1 MLTLAVVAILT
12 LAGCGSSGSSGTSA
26 VSTPGLSAGQIEG
39 FGSVIVNGVEFE
51 TESAE
56 IEIEGLETASQN
68 DLREGMLVEV
78 EGTFNADDSTG
89 NATRVRFEDTLEGP
103 ITAMAPSDT
112 GLVKTLTVLGQTV
125 IVESG
130 VTLFDN
136 TPPLTFADLDAGL
149 VIEVSGHTMADGSIR
164 ATFIE
169 LKAATLAD
177 FEAAGGLFE
186 IKGMVSNLD
195 SALNTFNIGA
205 LLIDFTGVIPR
216 DGVLADGVMVE
227 VKGSSLNGNTLLAD
241 DIEVRRAGLGRD
253 DLARVELEGFVA
265 NLNLDGDTFT
275 LNGQM
280 VDFSG
285 ALFRGG
291 IEDDLADGMKV
302 EARGQMVNGLLVAT
316 RVTFK
321 ETVRIEDNAAGAMV
335 GNSLILEGLGLT
347 VLTDSAITEIRLEDG
362 FQLGD
367 GVKLRGRLNANGDII
382 AIRLE
387 EVSPRDRVEL
397 QGPVSDIADPV
408 VTIIGIDVDTST
420 IREDDPSG
428 SDFEIE
434 DQPVTKAAFFAA
446 MAASPNPI
454 VKARADLP
462 APLVWDHIELEI
474 EDD

>member
-169 LKAATLAD
+169 LKAAPWPTSKPP
-177 FEAAGGLFE
+177 AA
-186 IKGMVSNLD
+186 
-195 SALNTFNIGA
+195 
-205 LLIDFTGVIPR
+205 
-216 DGVLADGVMVE
+216 
-227 VKGSSLNGNTLLAD
+227 SS
-241 DIEVRRAGLGRD
+241 R
-253 DLARVELEGFVA
+253 
-265 NLNLDGDTFT
+265 
-275 LNGQM
+275 
-280 VDFSG
+280 S
-285 ALFRGG
+285 RGW
-291 IEDDLADGMKV
+291 
-302 EARGQMVNGLLVAT
+302 
-316 RVTFK
+316 
-321 ETVRIEDNAAGAMV
+321 
-335 GNSLILEGLGLT
+335 
-347 VLTDSAITEIRLEDG
+347 
-362 FQLGD
+362 
-367 GVKLRGRLNANGDII
+367 
-382 AIRLE
+382 
-387 EVSPRDRVEL
+387 SP
-397 QGPVSDIADPV
+397 
-408 VTIIGIDVDTST
+408 TST
-420 IREDDPSG
+420 P
-428 SDFEIE
+428 
-434 DQPVTKAAFFAA
+434 
-446 MAASPNPI
+446 
-454 VKARADLP
+454 
-462 APLVWDHIELEI
+462 H
-474 EDD
+474 